1 MDLGGYTGY
10 EPHCT
15 VGLVTKAPPFC
26 SCRHG
31 YFDFRNPNY
40 EFPENQ
46 REIISF
52 GAYTGYEHHCIYK
65 SDLGRLQANVNGKTQ
80 HIYDINPILNAQP

>member
-26 SCRHG
+26 SCENWYLG
-31 YFDFRNPNY
+31 YQIEATFSVRPPWYQHCF
-40 EFPENQ
+40 
-46 REIISF
+46 
-52 GAYTGYEHHCIYK
+52 HHACQQSCMNCLMHANK
-65 SDLGRLQANVNGKTQ
+65 KLQKN
-80 HIYDINPILNAQP
+80 